1 MPTRPRRGLTSRA
14 GSDWHALIQTMYTP
28 DPPRSER
35 ERQGGEVARYTS
47 LMDYIKVI
55 RRHRLLIAL
64 VTVGLGLAAFLYS
77 QTRATKYEAVA
88 QLSFADPFQD
98 LNAVSG
104 NNSVPSDTPAVRAAN
119 GATLATSARVTQR
132 AKKLLKNPDAS
143 CSVAAS
149 VLVQTNNV
157 AMTGTCP
164 NADDAA
170 LYANRYAKAT
180 RAIGNAQARARIDR
194 IIKALT
200 DQIKD
205 AKQNPVRGV
214 TEPQISGLEQAVSR
228 VSALKQVASPVQIV
242 DPATPPGAP
251 SSPKPIRDTG
261 IGIALGLVLGLLAAF
276 GRDALD
282 RKLHSTQE
290 VHEELGLPVLGRVSN
305 TALGYAGLARNG
317 KAPMSDADFEAFRV
331 LRMNLG
337 YLASGE
343 PVRSVLVTSGL
354 PEEGKSTVS
363 AALASAAV
371 LAGQRTLLV
380 ECDLRRPCFA
390 RRFGLSAEPGL
401 TDYLLG
407 NAGPQEILQTVELAE
422 PAQLNGT
429 KGSPGVSR
437 SAGTLVCI
445 VGGTRVA
452 NPAEL
457 LISRRFTDF
466 LEKVSKAYDLVVL
479 DGSPLLAV
487 VDPMEILPHVDAAI
501 VCVRVQRTT
510 REQARAAR
518 VALSTLP
525 ERPMGAVLTGM
536 RRGDPD
542 AYDYYGY

>member
-35 ERQGGEVARYTS
+35 ERQGGEFARYTS

-149 VLVQTNNV
+149 VVVQINNV

-180 RAIGNAQARARIDR
+180 RAIGNAHARARIDR

-337 YLASGE
+337 YLADGG

-363 AALASAAV
+363 AALASASV

-390 RRFGLSAEPGL
+390 RRFGIEPDPGL
-401 TDYLLG
+401 TDFLLG
-407 NAGPQEILQTVELAE
+407 NANPQEILQTVELAE
-422 PAQLNGT
+422 PVRVNGSAGGT
-429 KGSPGVSR
+429 DRP
-437 SAGTLVCI
+437 AGTLVCI
-445 VGGTRVA
+445 AGGSRVF

-457 LISRRFTDF
+457 LVSERFRDF
-466 LEKVSKAYDLVVL
+466 LDKVGNAYDLVVL

-487 VDPMEILPHVDAAI
+487 ADPLEILPHVDAAI
-501 VCVRVQRTT
+501 ICVRAQQTT

-518 VALSTLP
+518 TALSALP
-525 ERPMGAVLTGM
+525 DRPMGAVLTGM

-542 AYDYYGY
+542 AYDYYG